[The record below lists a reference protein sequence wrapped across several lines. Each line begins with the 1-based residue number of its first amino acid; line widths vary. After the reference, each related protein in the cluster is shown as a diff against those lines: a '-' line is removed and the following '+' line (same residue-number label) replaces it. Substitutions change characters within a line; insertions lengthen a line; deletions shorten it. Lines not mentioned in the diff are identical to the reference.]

1 MEVTL
6 YTIGC
11 PKCEILK
18 EKLESK
24 KINFNMVSDIET
36 LTEKNYV
43 LLPVLEVDGSVMN
56 YYDAVRWVNE
66 QKGGM

>member
-18 EKLESK
+18 EKLERK
-24 KINFNMVSDIET
+24 KINFNIVSDIET